1 MVRGTVLRL
10 SMALSVLLASG
21 AMVVVA
27 VSSARATQG
36 QAVIAGQV
44 NTSTAETVVNDTD
57 AGVSC
62 IHGSEDGLV
71 GCGFHGVSATGDQYG
86 VDARGDTGVFGLA
99 EASG

>member
-57 AGVSC
+57 AGRQQPDDERTRYILTIDPEIVA
-62 IHGSEDGLV
+62 D
-71 GCGFHGVSATGDQYG
+71 D
-86 VDARGDTGVFGLA
+86 DR
-99 EASG
+99 